1 MLNISDI
8 EVKQKISFEVYPIA
22 QLGNVFQNVTY
33 CGSFD
38 AQLASVLN
46 FDIAA
51 NHGAMYPS
59 LPAGTPSDYTQ
70 YTYCRVQMPS
80 GEFQILAHEWIRPG
94 SVILAEG
101 QTGTLKFYNIN
112 RSVFDKL
119 ILACRVNGKAPDAAT
134 LE

>member
-8 EVKQKISFEVYPIA
+8 EVGQKISFEVWPVA
-22 QLGNVFQNVTY
+22 QLGNVFQNVTF
-33 CGSFD
+33 CGTFD

-51 NHGAMYPS
+51 NHGIMYPS

-70 YTYCRVQMPS
+70 YAYCRVKTEG
-80 GEFQILAHEWIRPG
+80 GEFMILAHEWIRPG
-94 SVILAEG
+94 SVTLAEG

-112 RSVFDKL
+112 RRVMDQL
-119 ILACRVNGKAPDAAT
+119 ILACRVNGKAPDSAT